1 MEPITYAIIEDQ
13 SIFRQG
19 LKLALAPETYLHLI
33 WEAESGLKA
42 QEILELENIPDVLL
56 LDIKMKNGDGI
67 ELLKWIR
74 ANEVNVSVIM
84 LTMYDDDAYMMHL
97 LELGA
102 NGYLLKDAKV
112 DEIITAIK
120 KVKLTGHYFSEKI
133 QNLMINKIT
142 GKKVSFTQY
151 KPDVNLTERQ
161 REILILICQ
170 ELTTA
175 EIADKLNLSKRRVE
189 SLRQEL
195 LNLIGVRNTAGL
207 VVYAVKRGYFF
218 G

>member
-1 MEPITYAIIEDQ
+1 
-13 SIFRQG
+13 
-19 LKLALAPETYLHLI
+19 
-33 WEAESGLKA
+33 
-42 QEILELENIPDVLL
+42 
-56 LDIKMKNGDGI
+56 MKNGDGI

>member
-19 LKLALAPETYLHLI
+19 LKLVLEPETYLHLV
-33 WEAESGLKA
+33 WEADSGSKA
-42 QEILELENIPDVLL
+42 QQILELDNVPDILL
-56 LDIKMKNGDGI
+56 LDIKMRNGDGI
-67 ELLKWIR
+67 ELLKWIK
-74 ANEVNVSVIM
+74 ANEIKVSVIV
-84 LTMYDDDAYMMHL
+84 LTIYDDDAYMMHL

-102 NGYLLKDAKV
+102 KGYLLKDSKAE
-112 DEIITAIK
+112 EIIAAIK
-120 KVKLTGHYFSEKI
+120 KVKETGHYYSERI

-142 GKKVSFTQY
+142 GRKISFTQY

-175 EIADKLNLSKRRVE
+175 EIAVKLNLSKRRVE

-195 LNLIGVRNTAGL
+195 LNLVGVRNTAGL
-207 VVYAVKRGYFF
+207 VVYAIKRGYFF

>member
-151 KPDVNLTERQ
+151 KSDVNLTERQ

>member
-142 GKKVSFTQY
+142 GRKVSFTQY

>member
-19 LKLALAPETYLHLI
+19 LKLALEPETYLHLL
-33 WEAESGLKA
+33 WEADSGSKA
-42 QEILELENIPDVLL
+42 QEILELGTIPDILL

-74 ANEVNVSVIM
+74 VNEIKVSVIM

-102 NGYLLKDAKV
+102 NGYLLKDARIE
-112 DEIITAIK
+112 EIITAMN
-120 KVKLTGHYFSEKI
+120 KVKQTGHYFSEKI
-133 QNLMINKIT
+133 QNLMINRIT
-142 GKKVSFTQY
+142 GRKVSFTQY
-151 KPDVNLTERQ
+151 KPEVNLTERQ

-195 LNLIGVRNTAGL
+195 LNLVGVRNTAGL